1 MPGSVHEPFTPMT
14 SARFQSPGPIRIR
27 YKRQDSFRTQI
38 ESLFLAVRG
47 KKDPVTDEALVSRLM
62 WHLVAAVLSLKG
74 RLDSD
79 AITSMSPSDAFR
91 VGNSV
96 IHVTYCPAWPM
107 MHECFAESDQGLRP
121 LVISTRTGAAQAEAL
136 ANEVGMGSKVEVLDI
151 TQFLVANML
160 EWTGFN
166 GSQRRHTF
174 EELIARYNG
183 IVEACETDP
192 SLKIEVA

>member
-1 MPGSVHEPFTPMT
+1 MT
-14 SARFQSPGPIRIR
+14 ANPTRNPRRRISPIKIRH
-27 YKRQDSFRTQI
+27 KRQESIRFHI

-47 KKDPVTDEALVSRLM
+47 KKHAVTGEWQGLQLM
-62 WHLVAAVLSLKG
+62 RHLVAAVLSLKG
-74 RLDSD
+74 RLDHD
-79 AITSMSPSDAFR
+79 AVVSMSAGSASCI
-91 VGNSV
+91 GNTV
-96 IHVTYCPAWPM
+96 IHVTHCPEWPL

-121 LVISTRTGAAQAEAL
+121 LVISTRAGAAQAEAL
-136 ANEVGMGSKVEVLDI
+136 AQQVGMGRKVEVLDI

-174 EELIARYNG
+174 EELITRYNA

>member
-1 MPGSVHEPFTPMT
+1 MPSDLIQ
-14 SARFQSPGPIRIR
+14 RPGPIRIR
-27 YKRQDSFRTQI
+27 YKRQESIRTQI

-47 KKDPVTDEALVSRLM
+47 KKDPVSGEAQVSRLM

-79 AITSMSPSDAFR
+79 AITSISPGGAFR

-96 IHVTYCPAWPM
+96 IHVTYCPEWPL

-121 LVISTRTGAAQAEAL
+121 LVISTRTGAAQTEAL
-136 ANEVGMGSKVEVLDI
+136 AQEVGMGRKVEVIDI

-174 EELIARYNG
+174 EELITRYNA

>member
-1 MPGSVHEPFTPMT
+1 MT
-14 SARFQSPGPIRIR
+14 SDLTQGPGPIRIR
-27 YKRQDSFRTQI
+27 YKRQESIRTQI
-38 ESLFLAVRG
+38 ESLFLAVRR
-47 KKDPVTDEALVSRLM
+47 KKDPVSGEAQISRLM

-74 RLDSD
+74 RLDFD

-91 VGNSV
+91 LGTSV
-96 IHVTYCPAWPM
+96 IHVAYCPDWPL

-121 LVISTRTGAAQAEAL
+121 IVISTRTGAAQTEAL
-136 ANEVGMGSKVEVLDI
+136 AQEVGMGRKVEVLDI

-174 EELIARYNG
+174 EELIARYNA

-192 SLKIEVA
+192 SLKIEIA